1 MLCRVGTCRGGLTRG
16 TVLSSGG
23 GRAGG
28 SAGGSGGGNSGGNS
42 GGGSGMMVAMA
53 TGWDGVRCH
62 GDSSIETDLDGV
74 RCNGDGLRWG
84 H

>member
-28 SAGGSGGGNSGGNS
+28 SAGGSGGGNSVGNS

-53 TGWDGVRCH
+53 TGWDGV
-62 GDSSIETDLDGV
+62 TDLDGV